1 MRIILP
7 KKIPATYIAG
17 LVDVLNDLGVDKEAF
32 LLRENIS
39 ANEIASPDS
48 HFERPHY
55 LSVVQAALNIS
66 DCEDLGF
73 RVGKHPACLEQSAI
87 CQALLSCTTFVESLT
102 RYQRYQQLLGSALTT
117 RFTVNGELAKITVKP
132 RERKLILSE
141 AQTRY
146 LTQQWLAGWN
156 LWMPVLGMTGGFF
169 EHVSL
174 GYRADG
180 NPEVYAQ
187 HLNCGVSFGQKQTEA
202 VFPASYLERKLQLT
216 PDVIKTLCTTHL
228 DGLYTSQGIVQKSII
243 IDIHNRLSHS
253 PACIPSM
260 REMSSSL
267 HLSPRTLRRRL
278 LKENKTYQ
286 QLIIDFRMAT
296 AQQYLQSTDLP
307 ANEISTLAGY
317 ADTANF
323 YRTFRKQNDMTPAAF
338 RQLHSQPDQLD
349 TA

>member
-17 LVDVLNDLGVDKEAF
+17 LVDVLNELGVDKEAF

-39 ANEIASPDS
+39 ANEIASRDS
-48 HFERPHY
+48 YFERPHY

-66 DCEDLGF
+66 GCEDLGF
-73 RVGKHPACLEQSAI
+73 RVGKHPACLEQSAL
-87 CQALLSCTTFVESLT
+87 CQALLSCTTFTESLI

-117 RFTVNGELAKITVKP
+117 RLTVSGELAKITVRP
-132 RERKLILSE
+132 RKGNLVISE
-141 AQTRY
+141 AQMCY

-156 LWMPVLGMTGGFF
+156 LWMPLLGMTGGFF
-169 EHVSL
+169 EHVFL
-174 GYRADG
+174 GYRAVG
-180 NPEVYAQ
+180 NPEVYTQ
-187 HLNCGVSFGQKQTEA
+187 HLNCGFSFGAKQTEA
-202 VFPASYLERKLQLT
+202 VFPASYLERKLRLT
-216 PDVIKTLCTTHL
+216 PGITKTFRTSHL
-228 DGLYTSQGIVQKSII
+228 ERLHIGPDKAQQGIIV
-243 IDIHNRLSHS
+243 DIHSRLAHA
-253 PACIPSM
+253 PGRVPSM
-260 REMSSSL
+260 REMSRSL

-278 LKENKTYQ
+278 LGENKTYQ
-286 QLIIDFRMAT
+286 QMIIDFRMAT